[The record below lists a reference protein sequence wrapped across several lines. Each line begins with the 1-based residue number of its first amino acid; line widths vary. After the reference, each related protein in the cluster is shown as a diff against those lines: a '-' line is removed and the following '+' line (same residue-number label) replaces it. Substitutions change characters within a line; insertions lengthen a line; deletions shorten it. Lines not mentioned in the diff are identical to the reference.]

1 MKTFSALGN
10 IPSRSSARWGRMAT
24 AAMMG
29 TTRRNN
35 TISPW
40 KGSGTGLRTTTSNH
54 TQHAWLKHHMA
65 IPVAMRLQNRR
76 VCPRLSKAFL
86 AERMKA
92 AVIASSGIRS
102 PIATRKKGL
111 GNTTGASAKAS
122 SRPTPQRS
130 AEIWS
135 RDTAFHHMTFAIRCL
150 DHGLVTGCHYGN
162 VRLVWAATARIRV
175 MAFPANRL
183 RRLRRTETLR
193 ALVRET
199 RLTPESL
206 VYPLFVCPGTGIRRE
221 VRSMPG
227 VFNLSVDEAVKEVR
241 ETRALGVLS
250 IILFGLP
257 EKKDEVATGAWAE
270 DGIVQRAARA
280 IKSEVRDVVVMGDV
294 CLCEYMSHG
303 HCGIL
308 KAGPQSLGAAAAA
321 PPAAAEYEI
330 VNDASL
336 ELLAR
341 TSVSLA
347 RSGVDIIAPSDM
359 MDGRVGAIRGALD
372 QAGFANTPILS
383 YAAKFSSGFYGPFR
397 EAADSAPQFGDR
409 RSYQMDPAN
418 IREAMREI
426 ELDIEEG
433 ADMIMVKPAMPYLD
447 VIAAARDRFDLPL
460 AAYQVSGEYAMIE
473 AAARN
478 QWIDRER
485 VMMESLLCIR
495 RAGASMILTYYAKEA
510 AKLLA

>member
-1 MKTFSALGN
+1 
-10 IPSRSSARWGRMAT
+10 
-24 AAMMG
+24 
-29 TTRRNN
+29 
-35 TISPW
+35 
-40 KGSGTGLRTTTSNH
+40 
-54 TQHAWLKHHMA
+54 
-65 IPVAMRLQNRR
+65 
-76 VCPRLSKAFL
+76 
-86 AERMKA
+86 
-92 AVIASSGIRS
+92 
-102 PIATRKKGL
+102 
-111 GNTTGASAKAS
+111 
-122 SRPTPQRS
+122 
-130 AEIWS
+130 
-135 RDTAFHHMTFAIRCL
+135 
-150 DHGLVTGCHYGN
+150 
-162 VRLVWAATARIRV
+162 
-175 MAFPANRL
+175 MAFPANRM

-193 ALVRET
+193 TLVRET
-199 RLTPESL
+199 RLTPETL
-206 VYPLFVCPGTGIRRE
+206 VYPLFVCPGTGIRKE

-241 ETRALGVLS
+241 ETRALGVPS
-250 IILFGLP
+250 VILFGLP

-280 IKSEVRDVVVMGDV
+280 IKSEVRDVLVMGDV

-303 HCGIL
+303 HCGIV
-308 KAGPQSLGAAAAA
+308 AQTGGPHSLGAAARDVSKAMAIAVKGPKEKQKVIEQMALAA
-321 PPAAAEYEI
+321 TRAAAQPEFEI

-372 QAGFANTPILS
+372 KAGFENTPILS

-426 ELDIEEG
+426 ELDVEEG

-485 VMMESLLCIR
+485 VMMESLICIR
-495 RAGASMILTYYAKEA
+495 RAGASIILTYYAKEA